1 MKHICDNKKF
11 LEIIKLCNNLEEQYD
26 CVIET
31 ILARVEEEYKDK
43 YEKK

>member
-1 MKHICDNKKF
+1 MKHICDNEKF
-11 LEIIKLCNNLEEQYD
+11 LKILELCNQLEEQYD